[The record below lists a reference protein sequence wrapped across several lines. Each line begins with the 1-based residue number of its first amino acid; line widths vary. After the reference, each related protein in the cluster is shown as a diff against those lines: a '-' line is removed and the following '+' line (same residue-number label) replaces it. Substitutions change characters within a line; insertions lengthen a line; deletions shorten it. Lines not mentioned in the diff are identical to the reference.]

1 MLKQSRFISHER
13 YRRILIAAICIALAS
28 QVNFSTYTPGFI
40 LTLSVLLLPIFLYFN
55 ADLNPIY
62 ITLAIAL
69 ASPIFRGILLFISND
84 VSRTDNVRYVIAD
97 MAFYVCYGLLFYI
110 IYWRKGQRNNS
121 SFLLSIIVCDY
132 LANLLEVS
140 ILTGFANYH
149 YRLFQLLF
157 VTALLRSLISC
168 GLAFLYHHFTLLVRD
183 EDHEQQYYHFIWV
196 ASVVKSEVYFM
207 RKNITE
213 IENVMKNAYL
223 LNKHLQDA
231 HATPAEQE
239 MALNIARDVHE
250 IKKDYQNVI
259 CGLGSYFG
267 NDQATP
273 MQLADILKVTTR
285 YIREA
290 LKEEQRGIVIDTHSH
305 VDLVIPNHYYV
316 VSILSNLIFNSADA
330 LLDQTKGYI
339 RITVADA
346 GPNVIITVSD
356 NGSGMDADTQAMIF
370 QPGFSTKFDEATG
383 NVYRGIGLSHVKII
397 VQEQFDGDIQVE
409 STPGKGTNFDITLS
423 KQRLTQ
429 EATQ

>member
-28 QVNFSTYTPGFI
+28 QVNFTAYTPGFI

-231 HATPAEQE
+231 NATPAEQE

-267 NDQATP
+267 NDQVTP

-330 LLDQTKGYI
+330 LLDQAQGYI

-423 KQRLTQ
+423 KKRLTQ

>member
-1 MLKQSRFISHER
+1 MLKQSRFISRER
-13 YRRILIAAICIALAS
+13 YRRILIAAACIALAS
-28 QVNFSTYTPGFI
+28 QINITAYTPGFI

-62 ITLAIAL
+62 ITSAIAL
-69 ASPIFRGILLFISND
+69 ASPIFRGILLFVSND
-84 VSRTDNVRYVIAD
+84 VSRIDNVRYVIAD
-97 MAFYVCYGLLFYI
+97 MAFYFCYGLLYYI
-110 IYWRKGQRNNS
+110 LYWRKGQRNNS
-121 SFLLSIIVCDY
+121 SFLLTIIICDY
-132 LANLLEVS
+132 LANLVEVS
-140 ILTGFANYH
+140 ILTGFTNYH

-157 VTALLRSLISC
+157 VTALLRSLVSC
-168 GLAFLYHHFTLLVRD
+168 GLAFLYHHFTLLIRD
-183 EDHEQQYYHFIWV
+183 EHHEQQYYHFIWV

-207 RKNITE
+207 QKSITE

-231 HATPAEQE
+231 KAAPAKQE
-239 MALNIARDVHE
+239 MALTIARDVHE

-267 NDQATP
+267 NDQTTP

-285 YIREA
+285 YIRAA
-290 LKEEQRGIVIDTHSH
+290 LKENQRGIVIDTHSH
-305 VDLVIPNHYYV
+305 VDLVVPNHYYV

-330 LLDQTKGYI
+330 LLDQSQGYI

-346 GPNVIITVSD
+346 GDNIIITVSD
-356 NGSGMDADTQAMIF
+356 NGSGMDAETQAMIF
-370 QPGFSTKFDEATG
+370 QPGFSTKFDEVTG

-397 VQEQFDGDIQVE
+397 VEEQFDGTISV
-409 STPGKGTNFDITLS
+409 SSIPSKGTNFDITLS

-429 EATQ
+429 EA

>member
-28 QVNFSTYTPGFI
+28 QVNFTAYTPGFI

-140 ILTGFANYH
+140 ILTGFTNYH

-231 HATPAEQE
+231 NATPAEQE

-330 LLDQTKGYI
+330 LLDQAQGYI

>member
-1 MLKQSRFISHER
+1 MLKPSRFISHER
-13 YRRILIAAICIALAS
+13 YRRILIAATCIALAS
-28 QVNFSTYTPGFI
+28 QVNVSAYTPGFI

-55 ADLNPIY
+55 ADLNPIHL
-62 ITLAIAL
+62 TLAIAL
-69 ASPIFRGILLFISND
+69 ASPLFRGILLSIGND
-84 VSRTDNVRYVIAD
+84 VSRTDNLRYVIAD
-97 MAFYVCYGLLFYI
+97 MAFYACYGLLYYGL
-110 IYWRKGQRNNS
+110 YWRKGERNNS
-121 SFLLSIIVCDY
+121 SFLLTIIVCDY

-140 ILTGFANYH
+140 ILTGFTDYH

-157 VTALLRSLISC
+157 VTALIRSLISC
-168 GLAFLYHHFTLLVRD
+168 GLAFLYHHFTLLIRD

-207 RKNITE
+207 RKSITE

-223 LNKHLQDA
+223 LNKHLQEA
-231 HATPAEQE
+231 NATPAEQE
-239 MALNIARDVHE
+239 MALTIARDVHE

-267 NDQATP
+267 NDQTAP

-290 LKEEQRGIVIDTHSH
+290 LKEHQRGIVIETHSH
-305 VDLVIPNHYYV
+305 VDLVVPNHYYV

-330 LLDQTKGYI
+330 LLDQSKGHI

-346 GPNVIITVSD
+346 GPNIIMTVSD

-370 QPGFSTKFDEATG
+370 QPGFSTKFDQVTG

-397 VQEQFDGDIQVE
+397 VQEQFDGDIRVD
-409 STPGKGTNFDITLS
+409 STPGKGTSFEITLN

-429 EATQ
+429 EAPQ